1 MSSQLGGPR
10 LVGRIVDPSVG
21 DGEIDPVFSPADDAP
36 SSGPPAQ
43 GSQPP
48 PSVGPAAGERLPVS
62 EGPSAETRRVALPPL
77 SGEVAPRSAG
87 PASDRVLGDLATNV
101 ETFPYGSD
109 DAEAS
114 DAEGLFGRPE
124 PVGHDDLPDLPTA
137 RARGGAMRELLLA
150 KVRETD
156 PERARQLG
164 DSVALGIDEIGRDF
178 SPPTNPLER
187 ELDDIGQDDGFG
199 RGAPSIVRTK
209 AGVSPTWLAV
219 FAAGFGVAIIACLV
233 VVLVQIAPRRMPG
246 EVPLV
251 AVSSAAPEQGDAPPA
266 DEPVQPPKRVKLPGP
281 WRVADDKSKPGMRII
296 QGEIGREPFLKAIQ
310 DAGLEKSQAYRALTA
325 LKDLRDLEKC
335 NRTDRFIALVET
347 GSKRLKGFEY
357 EVSKE
362 EVYQA
367 KEDSAGLLR
376 ASKLD
381 LKVDR
386 GQVKGVMLLT
396 GAGFDADAQRAGFET
411 GLSEAVGKALRGQ
424 MSIGQFKKGDVLKV
438 VAQEVTVLG
447 EFARYAGVEALEYI
461 PAGNPEKALQ
471 VYYFRGTRSKGYF
484 DGKGRSPS
492 DGGWRKPCP
501 GAPITSRFNP
511 NRMHPV
517 LKKRMPHTGT
527 DFGAP
532 SGTPIHASSYGVVK
546 FIGNGGPAGNLVM
559 LSHDN
564 DMETGYAHMSRF
576 ADGLK
581 VGDRVERMQV
591 IGFVGTTGRS
601 TGPHLHFIAKRKG
614 QFIDAE
620 TLHLDAL
627 RVLPSGERAEF
638 EEFKKQY
645 DVLLAELPIPAAPAE
660 ADSEAEAAPAEPE
673 AGDDEGEEGSAALP
687 ESNVVLKPTGGA
699 KPGAEKG
706 VDLSQRSLHMS
717 DEELLKAQPSTD
729 DGEVN

>member
-1 MSSQLGGPR
+1 M
-10 LVGRIVDPSVG
+10 
-21 DGEIDPVFSPADDAP
+21 FSPADEAQ
-36 SSGPPAQ
+36 PP
-43 GSQPP
+43 QPP
-48 PSVGPAAGERLPVS
+48 PSQPPASQTPSVSAGPL
-62 EGPSAETRRVALPPL
+62 AETRRVALPPL
-77 SGEVAPRSAG
+77 SSEGAGVPQPGAEAPPRA
-87 PASDRVLGDLATNV
+87 DTDD
-101 ETFPYGSD
+101 FPHGSD
-109 DAEAS
+109 AAHAVSPD
-114 DAEGLFGRPE
+114 GLFAQPE
-124 PVGHDDLPDLPTA
+124 PVGHDDLPEIPTA

-150 KVRETD
+150 KVREND
-156 PERARQLG
+156 PERARQLSAG
-164 DSVALGIDEIGRDF
+164 AVDGLDEIGRDF
-178 SPPTNPLER
+178 SPPTSPFER

-209 AGVSPTWLAV
+209 AGVSSTWLAV
-219 FAAGFGVAIIACLV
+219 FGAGFGVAIIACLV
-233 VVLVQIAPRRMPG
+233 VVLVHVAPRRMPG

-251 AVSSAAPEQGDAPPA
+251 AVSSAEPETPAAPVAAEVKPP
-266 DEPVQPPKRVKLPGP
+266 ERVKLPGP
-281 WRVADDKSKPGMRII
+281 WRVSDDKSKPGMQII

-325 LKDLRDLEKC
+325 LKELRDLEKC
-335 NRTDRFIALVET
+335 NRTDRFIALVER

-396 GAGFDADAQRAGFET
+396 GAGFDADAKRAGLEE
-411 GLSEAVGKALRGQ
+411 GLSEVVAKALRGQ
-424 MSIGQFKKGDVLKV
+424 MSIAQFRKGDVLKV
-438 VAQEVTVLG
+438 IAQEITVLG

-461 PAGNPEKALQ
+461 PAGNPEKALR
-471 VYYFRGTRSKGYF
+471 VYYFRGKRSKGYF
-484 DGKGRSPS
+484 DGQGRSPS
-492 DGGWRKPCP
+492 DGGWRKPVP
-501 GAPITSRFNP
+501 GAPVTSRFNP

-517 LKKRMPHTGT
+517 LKKRMPHNGT

-532 SGTPIHASSYGVVK
+532 SGTPIHASSFGVVR

-559 LSHDN
+559 LTHDN
-564 DMETGYAHMSRF
+564 DVETGYAHMSRF

-591 IGFVGTTGRS
+591 IGYVGTTGRS

-614 QFIDAE
+614 QYIDAL

-638 EEFKKQY
+638 DEFKKPY
-645 DVLLAELPIPAAPAE
+645 DALLAELPVPAAPAE
-660 ADSEAEAAPAEPE
+660 DTAAEAAPPGPE
-673 AGDDEGEEGSAALP
+673 AGDDEGDDSHDSHEGSAALP
-687 ESNVVLKPTGGA
+687 ESNVVLKPTAVA
-699 KPGAEKG
+699 KPGAAKG
-706 VDLSQRSLHMS
+706 VDLSQRAVHMS